1 MIVYLRLY
9 YIPAFCI
16 YRFFNLPRIL
26 FSPIPVKQNHPR
38 EMHHNRCTLRV
49 RPIAKNNGRGIRYRY
64 NLSYGRHAFH
74 FRSETAMDDYIGKFV
89 DDYERVHSARQ
100 WQSEMHE
107 QFIPKHWDKR
117 GTVQKTHSV
126 EKRANAWAT
135 ITHGRRERWKLY
147 AAKARQ
153 IN

>member
-9 YIPAFCI
+9 YILAFCI

-64 NLSYGRHAFH
+64 NLSYGERSTRFSLSERNGDGRLHREVRRRLRESAFCAAVAK
-74 FRSETAMDDYIGKFV
+74 RNARTIYTETLRQARNSSENTQRRKTGKRMGDDY
-89 DDYERVHSARQ
+89 S
-100 WQSEMHE
+100 W
-107 QFIPKHWDKR
+107 
-117 GTVQKTHSV
+117 
-126 EKRANAWAT
+126 
-135 ITHGRRERWKLY
+135 
-147 AAKARQ
+147 
-153 IN
+153 